1 MKVEVDL
8 DTDQIVISVLKDYY
22 NVCKRYGKIDCS
34 DDVIDP
40 DTKVLRAIE
49 VVLGDFLTKEE
60 YDAWYKEHGFH
71 E

>member
-8 DTDQIVISVLKDYY
+8 DTTDIVITELKDYY
-22 NVCKRYGKIDCS
+22 NLCKQYDKIDCS

-40 DTKVLRAIE
+40 DIKLLKAIERVLR
-49 VVLGDFLTKEE
+49 DYLTKQE

>member
-1 MKVEVDL
+1 MKVEVDI
-8 DTDQIVISVLKDYY
+8 DVYEIVIQELKEYY
-22 NVCKRYGKIDCS
+22 NLCKRYDKIDCS
-34 DDVIDP
+34 DEVIEP
-40 DTKVLRAIE
+40 DTKILRAIE